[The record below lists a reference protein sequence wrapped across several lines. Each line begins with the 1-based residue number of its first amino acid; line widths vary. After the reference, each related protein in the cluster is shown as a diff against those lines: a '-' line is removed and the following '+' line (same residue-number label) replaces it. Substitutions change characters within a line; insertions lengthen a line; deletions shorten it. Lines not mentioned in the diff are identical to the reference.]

1 VNRRHYL
8 GVSMARKVDRVR
20 PRSERDIPTDE
31 FEVITRRQAMRAL
44 ERAQPDN
51 PPRRLNGAGFVV
63 IVCAVV
69 VAVFYALGF
78 IAARFWG
85 HQ

>member
-1 VNRRHYL
+1 MNRRHFI
-8 GVSMARKVDRVR
+8 GVSMARKVDVVR

-44 ERAQPDN
+44 EHAQPDD
-51 PPRRLNGAGFVV
+51 PPRRISGAGIVV
-63 IVCAVV
+63 IVCAAA
-69 VAVFYALGF
+69 VALFYALGF
-78 IAARFWG
+78 AAARLWG